1 MRLIKG
7 NVERIV
13 EDSVKANRLIADG
26 FMEFDAVGKVDSETL
41 ADPEIPQE
49 PKKKL
54 EDMTVPELKA
64 LAKEKGV
71 EGLSSLNRED
81 LLSVLKDVE

>member
-26 FMEFDAVGKVDSETL
+26 FKELDAVGKDNSETL
-41 ADPEIPQE
+41 ADPEILQE

-71 EGLSSLNRED
+71 EGSSSLNRDD